1 MSPFK
6 KCLICHF
13 LPVDLK
19 QVSKNNFTCQ
29 KPNEYREI
37 IYYYYIL
44 LLYVGFFKQIT
55 VFLLVIEMFSRLKR
69 YKASLNK
76 FKENVRATMA
86 TINIKTRRPL
96 GVNSGYL
103 GLCM

>member
-6 KCLICHF
+6 KILICHF

-37 IYYYYIL
+37 WTL
-44 LLYVGFFKQIT
+44 KYVGFFKQIT

-86 TINIKTRRPL
+86 IINIKTRRPL